1 MKDRKTWWNTGLG
14 GALCLALLF
23 AFCLILPA
31 MTARAVESSVAV
43 TESKTSSKSTK
54 NTKSTKTTK
63 TTDSSQ
69 SASEAEDGTET
80 VPETE
85 KETEPETETPEK
97 KEPFAQLFLPYA
109 YDDITKDQ
117 KLVIVEQPTVNI
129 RKGAGME
136 YDVIAIARKDQVIKQ
151 IGARKAADGSQWYK
165 VQAVG
170 EEESASG
177 YIAAT
182 MCRSVTLSAKGD
194 IYANY
199 LRLMGFPDSYIPGL
213 KALHAQYPNWL
224 FKATDTGLD
233 WWTSLYEEANPPHH
247 LGIALIHNYTWPNS
261 YKSLKHDNFDFWANN
276 FKGIYDGP
284 AWTLASDNL
293 VAYYLDPRNFLKEDG
308 IFQFLNL
315 LYDDN
320 QTVAG
325 VRSIVQGT
333 FMEDGAHIYGEPF
346 SYPEL
351 LHEVGKELGV
361 SPYYLAASIKQ
372 EIGLDGSSKSIHGKS
387 STVSPGGIPLKGYY
401 NYYNVYA
408 YTMMGMDAN
417 DVGLWF
423 AEGQDN
429 GNTDYNRPWNTRTKA
444 IKGGA
449 MYHAYNYLLVG
460 QHTLYYKRFNV
471 ANGIYWHQYMTN
483 IMGAY
488 SESRHLSLAYDSLAR
503 KQVLRFDIPV
513 YQNMPETPSPQPSWD
528 ENAKENLNPNN
539 RLASLTATNTVKN
552 PTVTVDGTQYKLAVD
567 RSQIR
572 LEAIPVDGGAWVQ
585 GAGDLTLED
594 GENIIPLTVVAA
606 NGDSREYSISIFN
619 GQQESLVFT
628 TDCRHVKGG
637 YWWGIPPG
645 TRAKDFGKLLELAE
659 GASVK
664 LLNVNGKSKSGDELV
679 KTGDRVRIYA
689 PGGALYFTG
698 ICLIYGDVDG
708 NGEIDIFDLVRVRN
722 HIIHIQGAE
731 LSGRAFRAA
740 DVNRDGTVDIF
751 DLVGIR
757 NSIIRYAEI
766 EQQ

>member
-31 MTARAVESSVAV
+31 MTARAVESSATA
-43 TESKTSSKSTK
+43 TESKTTS
-54 NTKSTKTTK
+54 KTTK
-63 TTDSSQ
+63 AKKTTKADQGSEKST
-69 SASEAEDGTET
+69 EAESESETET
-80 VPETE
+80 
-85 KETEPETETPEK
+85 ETETPEK
-97 KEPFAQLFLPYA
+97 KEPFAQLFLPY
-109 YDDITKDQ
+109 DFDGITEDQ
-117 KLVIVEQPTVNI
+117 KLVIVEQPSVNI
-129 RKGAGME
+129 RADAGVE
-136 YDVIAIARKDQVIKQ
+136 YDIIAVARKDQVLRQ
-151 IGARKAADGSQWYK
+151 SGVRKASDGSTWYE
-165 VQAVG
+165 VEAVG
-170 EEESASG
+170 EEDSATG
-177 YIAAT
+177 YMAAT

-199 LRLMGFPDSYIPGL
+199 LRLMGFPESYIPSL

-261 YKSLKHDNFDFWANN
+261 YKSLKHNNFDFGAND
-276 FKGIYDGP
+276 FKTIYDGP
-284 AWTLASDNL
+284 SWTLASDNL
-293 VAYYLDPRNFLKEDG
+293 VGYYLDPRNFLQEDG

-333 FMEDGAHIYGEPF
+333 FMEDGAHVYGESF

-372 EIGLDGSSKSIHGKS
+372 EIGLAGTSKSIRGDS
-387 STVSPGGIPLKGYY
+387 PTISPGGIPLKGLY
-401 NYYNVYA
+401 NYFNVYA

-429 GNTDYNRPWNTRTKA
+429 GNTDYNRPWNTREKA

-488 SESRHLSLAYDSLAR
+488 SESRHLSLAYDGVAR
-503 KQVLRFDIPV
+503 NQVLRFDIPV
-513 YQNMPETPSPQPSWD
+513 YQNMPESPSPQPSWD

-539 RLASLTATNTVKN
+539 RLASLKASHTVLN
-552 PTVTVDGTQYKLAVD
+552 PSVTVDGTSYKIAVKSSAINLSAVPIDAGARVEGAGKLAL
-567 RSQIR
+567 Q
-572 LEAIPVDGGAWVQ
+572 E
-585 GAGDLTLED
+585 
-594 GENIIPLTVVAA
+594 GENIISLTVTAA
-606 NGDSREYSISIFN
+606 NGDARRYSVNIFN
-619 GQQESLVFT
+619 GEKESLVFT
-628 TDCRHVKGG
+628 TGCAHSDGG
-637 YWWGIPPG
+637 YWSGIAPG
-645 TRAKDFGKLLELAE
+645 TQARDFGKLLQLQPGASYKLLDAKGKAKAE
-659 GASVK
+659 GDLV
-664 LLNVNGKSKSGDELV
+664 KSGDRL
-679 KTGDRVRIYA
+679 RIYA
-689 PGGALYFTG
+689 PNGALYFTAT
-698 ICLIYGDVDG
+698 CLIYGDVDG
-708 NGEIDIFDLVRVRN
+708 NGTIDIFDLVGVRN
-722 HIIHIQGAE
+722 HIIRVQGDE
-731 LSGRAFRAA
+731 LRGRDFLAA
-740 DVNRDGTVDIF
+740 DVDRNGTVDIF

-766 EQQ
+766 EQ